1 MRVWVGRVACAAACL
16 MWLAGCETTST
27 PDNPFK
33 KLSETFSSISLE
45 KPLDQDV
52 TGSIVTPA
60 ESTPS
65 PFGTPAT
72 PPPLKPELLGSD
84 PNDDLS
90 VAKKYYRQGSYG
102 LAERHFRRA
111 AELQPRDAEAW
122 VGLAAAYDRLRRF
135 DLADRAYA
143 QAIKLIGETPEIMNN
158 KGFSYMLRSD
168 YRRARA
174 ILLAAQVESA
184 GQPVHRGEPAIA
196 RPGRAQGQGRQLN
209 SLHLC
214 LVRGDRGLHGASR
227 AYNYGCGGMRVRRSQ
242 KSRH

>member
-1 MRVWVGRVACAAACL
+1 MRVWVGQVACAAACL

-33 KLSETFSSISLE
+33 KFSETFSSISIE

-122 VGLAAAYDRLRRF
+122 VGLAASYDRLRRF

-143 QAIKLIGETPEIMNN
+143 QAVKLIGETPEIMNN

-174 ILLAAQVESA
+174 ILLAAQ
-184 GQPVHRGEPAIA
+184 
-196 RPGRAQGQGRQLN
+196 
-209 SLHLC
+209 
-214 LVRGDRGLHGASR
+214 SR
-227 AYNYGCGGMRVRRSQ
+227 APDSPHIAANLQLLDQAERKAKGVN
-242 KSRH
+242 